1 MTDLT
6 NHIMQI
12 TTQRP
17 TEAEIATAN
26 TPLYVPVFGYG
37 DRVALD
43 RTISRDPDKDTEPI
57 HGTFVAETDAAYCVH
72 IDGEIAVDSFSKKLR
87 NGAPNWRITRLTE
100 TKK

>member
-6 NHIMQI
+6 NNIFAI
-12 TTQRP
+12 CKS
-17 TEAEIATAN
+17 EAEIQAIAAAN

-100 TKK
+100 TTK